1 MGVTVIGSLNYD
13 LVTYTDKVPGA
24 GETFAGEHFE
34 THVGGKGLNQAIAV
48 SKLQADAGDEKVRIV
63 GNVGRDPFGDEILE
77 VARQNRVQVEHVGV
91 VAGTKTGT
99 ATILVERKTGQN
111 RIVIV
116 SGANAKT
123 VLEESNMEQVF
134 PKNTSPGQHYII
146 LQHEISD
153 PVAYMRWLK
162 LNRPAYQIVFNP
174 SPFQELPADAWKDV
188 DVLVVNEVEAFQL
201 YMCITG
207 SGSSKFS
214 ESEPDNMVD
223 KFRVILSELMERG
236 VLGKSRSGTIIVTLG
251 EYGVLYASAASSRV
265 LYVPAEQVVK
275 VVDTTAAGDTFLGGL
290 VAQLDSG
297 STLDDAVRFAVQ
309 ASAIA
314 VTREGASSSIPTH
327 AEVEGK
333 YHL

>member
-1 MGVTVIGSLNYD
+1 MGVTVIGSMNYD

-24 GETFAGEHFE
+24 GETFGGEHFE
-34 THVGGKGLNQAIAV
+34 THVGGKGLNQAIAA
-48 SKLQADAGDEKVRIV
+48 SKLQADSARGNVRIV
-63 GNVGRDPFGDEILE
+63 GNVGKDPFGEEILQ
-77 VARQNRVQVEHVGV
+77 VARQNNVEVEHVGV
-91 VAGTKTGT
+91 VTRTKTGT

-116 SGANAKT
+116 SGANAET
-123 VLEESNMEQVF
+123 VLEEGGMLRVF
-134 PKNTSPGQHYII
+134 PENTSTGQHYVI

-162 LNRPAYQIVFNP
+162 RHRPSHQIVFNP
-174 SPFQELPADAWKDV
+174 SPFQALPPDAWKDV
-188 DVLVVNEVEAFQL
+188 DVLVVNEIEALQL

-207 SGSSKFS
+207 SNAPPFS
-214 ESEPDNMVD
+214 ESEPAKMSD
-223 KFRVILSELMERG
+223 KYTVVLHELIKRK
-236 VLGKSRSGTIIVTLG
+236 VLGESGSRTIIVTLG
-251 EYGVLYASAASSRV
+251 EYGVLYASAVSTEIR
-265 LYVPAEQVVK
+265 YVPAAKVAK

-290 VAQLDSG
+290 VSQLESG

-314 VTREGASSSIPTH
+314 VTREGASSSIPTR
-327 AEVEGK
+327 AEVMEK